1 MNQLAQQALARARM
15 PVRQPVAKPATR
27 VTKAPVYATSPTIH
41 ASPAPVHA
49 PNPAPGAPAT
59 DQYQQRMGK
68 QYALD
73 IVESCGAQ
81 LKNAWGIKDLLA
93 RLERSTGNK
102 PPSFAMGVNSVADI
116 LRGHLAQM
124 PAENPEL

>member
-1 MNQLAQQALARARM
+1 MNPIAQQALARARM
-15 PVRQPVAKPATR
+15 PASAPARQTERPLRPSA
-27 VTKAPVYATSPTIH
+27 APTPTSFEPRSPSPTGPI
-41 ASPAPVHA
+41 
-49 PNPAPGAPAT
+49 
-59 DQYQQRMGK
+59 DKYQLRQGK

-124 PAENPEL
+124 PAEKPEL